1 MFVNHGFWASMKNPG
16 LDEFGRIKPY
26 LGLEVFLPS
35 EKPNFNHS

>member
-26 LGLEVFLPS
+26 FSS
-35 EKPNFNHS
+35 EAENRFRS